1 MSFTSSATF
10 GERYAF
16 SAQRAGCRI
25 KGFYVQVQQSF
36 SANAEVYLAAAAV
49 NQQAN
54 AYELA
59 AMLFNYFHNLF
70 NAAAGC
76 YDIFNNQYAGA
87 CRNLEATTQSHFAVF
102 TLGEDSTGA
111 QSLANLKAILAEA
124 GLSMNNVVKTV
135 IFLAD
140 INDFAAVNAE
150 YAKAFAEPFPARSCV
165 QVAAIPK
172 GAKLEIECIAVRD

>member
-1 MSFTSSATF
+1 MNIISTEKAPGAIGSYSQGYTVGGLVFTSGQIPVDPAT
-10 GERYAF
+10 GTMADTVE
-16 SAQRAGCRI
+16 
-25 KGFYVQVQQSF
+25 
-36 SANAEVYLAAAAV
+36 
-49 NQQAN
+49 QQA
-54 AYELA
+54 
-59 AMLFNYFHNLF
+59 
-70 NAAAGC
+70 
-76 YDIFNNQYAGA
+76 
-87 CRNLEATTQSHFAVF
+87 
-102 TLGEDSTGA
+102 A